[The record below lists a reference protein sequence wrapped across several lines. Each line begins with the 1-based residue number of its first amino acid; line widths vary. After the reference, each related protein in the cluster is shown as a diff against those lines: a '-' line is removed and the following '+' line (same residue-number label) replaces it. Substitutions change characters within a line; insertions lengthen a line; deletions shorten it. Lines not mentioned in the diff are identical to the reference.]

1 MTTEPATTTGGTGD
15 FTIRAGFIP
24 LLDAAIMIVAKE
36 MGFAKAEGIDLVLIR
51 ESSWASIRD
60 RVALGHFDVAH
71 MLAPMPIAASLGL
84 TPLGGKI
91 ITPMCLGLGG
101 NAITVSNAVWLGMS
115 EHGADNSGDPRIA
128 GEALRAVVAERKARG
143 LPRPTFAVVHPFSSH
158 NYYLRYWLAAC
169 GIDPRT
175 DVAITIVPPPYMSDA
190 LAGGHIDGYCVGEP
204 WNSASVVAGVGHI
217 VTTTS
222 AIWKSSPEKVLGAR
236 ADWAE
241 RNPEALAALI
251 RAMHRASLWCDSAKN
266 AGEIVELLS
275 SSRYLDV
282 APSTMMTGL
291 TGRLALGEDQPQTL
305 PDFRYFA
312 RRAATFPW
320 ISHGLWFFS
329 QMVRWGQC
337 ELTPATLE
345 TARLGIRPDL
355 YRKALGPLGVALPN
369 ASAKVEGSLTMETP
383 VATSDGR
390 LFLGPDGFFD
400 GKIFDPDLIQEY
412 VAGFDIAGGAP
423 EEE

>member
-1 MTTEPATTTGGTGD
+1 MTAASPTV
-15 FTIRAGFIP
+15 TIRAGFIP
-24 LLDAAIMIVAKE
+24 LLDAAILILARIK
-36 MGFAKAEGIDLVLIR
+36 GFAEEEGIDLVLVQ
-51 ESSWASIRD
+51 ESSWANIRD

-84 TPLGGKI
+84 TPFGGAV

-101 NAITVSNAVWLGMS
+101 NAITVSNAVWYGMS
-115 EHGADNSGDPRIA
+115 MAGADNSGDPRIM
-128 GEALRAVVAERKARG
+128 GDALRAVVEDRKRKGLAR
-143 LPRPTFAVVHPFSSH
+143 LTFAVVHPFSSH

-175 DVAITIVPPPYMSDA
+175 DVTLTVVPPPYMADA

-241 RNPEALAALI
+241 KNPEALAALL
-251 RAMHRASLWCDSAKN
+251 RAMHRASLWCDSPKN
-266 AGEIVELLS
+266 APELVELLS

-282 APSTMMTGL
+282 APSAMLAGV
-291 TGRLALGEDQPQTL
+291 TGRIALGDGQPQPV

-312 RRAATFPW
+312 KRAATFPW

-329 QMVRWGQC
+329 QMVRWGQID
-337 ELTPATLE
+337 LTPATLE
-345 TARLGIRPDL
+345 VARRSIRPDL

-369 ASAKVEGSLTMETP
+369 ASAKIEGTLTMETP
-383 VATSDGR
+383 VATANGR

-400 GKIFDPDLIQEY
+400 GKVFDPDLIEDY
-412 VAGFDIAGGAP
+412 VAGFEIKGPGP
-423 EEE
+423 LEG